1 MQRII
6 KREKYNN
13 NKKKKKKE
21 RYPFWQILDY
31 PKNRVELQVDQVGK
45 NALSSKL
52 ISIGRQAGG
61 EQAGIP

>member
-13 NKKKKKKE
+13 KKKKKE